1 MTASSPR
8 IGVIGIGLMGHGI
21 AKNIVAKGQSLSFLK
36 RRSAPDAGA
45 DLIALGGVELLS
57 PREVAAA
64 SDIVILCVT
73 GSPEVEAVCFGSNG
87 IIESARRGL
96 VVIDTSTAEPTST
109 AALRDRFAQHGVE
122 FVDAPLARTPVEA
135 ELGKLNTMVGATDAV
150 FAQIEPVL
158 KAYCENIFHV
168 GPPGAGH
175 KVKLM
180 NNFIA
185 QAICTATAE
194 AFAAAVKSGVEPK
207 QLVRVVS
214 AGGVNSGLFQAMA
227 KSLDGDMQGLKFQ
240 LDNARKDLRYYTHF
254 TESMPLAS
262 WLGEAVHQALVQAC
276 AMGLGD
282 GMVAELV
289 TAQEMAS
296 GVQITPA
303 ARA

>member
-109 AALRDRFAQHGVE
+109 AALRERFAQHGVE

-194 AFAAAVKSGVEPK
+194 AFAAAVKSGVDPK

>member
-1 MTASSPR
+1 MASNSPR
-8 IGVIGIGLMGHGI
+8 IGLIGIGLMGHGM
-21 AKNIVAKGQSLSFLK
+21 AKNIVSKGFSLTFLK
-36 RRSAPDAGA
+36 RRSMPDAGA
-45 DLIALGGVELLS
+45 DLVALGAKEVTTA
-57 PREVAAA
+57 REVAAV
-64 SDIVILCVT
+64 SDIIILCVT
-73 GSPEVEAVCFGSNG
+73 GSPDVEVSCFGPQG
-87 IIESARRGL
+87 IALAARAGMM
-96 VVIDTSTAEPTST
+96 VVDTSTAEPTST
-109 AALRDRFAQHGVE
+109 QAMRERFAPLGVE

-135 ELGKLNTMVGATDAV
+135 ELGKLNTMVGATDSS
-150 FAQIEPVL
+150 FARLEPVL

-185 QAICTATAE
+185 QAICVATAE
-194 AFAAAVKSGVEPK
+194 AFAASVKSGVDPK

-227 KSLDGDMQGLKFQ
+227 KALDGDMQGLKFQ

-254 TESMPLAS
+254 TENMPLTS
-262 WLGEAVHQALVQAC
+262 WMGEAVHQSLVQAC

-289 TAQEMAS
+289 TAQERVN
-296 GVQITPA
+296 GVKIKP
-303 ARA
+303 

>member
-1 MTASSPR
+1 MANALPR
-8 IGVIGIGLMGHGI
+8 VGFIGIGLMGHGM
-21 AKNIVAKGQSLSFLK
+21 AKNIASKGFALTFLK
-36 RRSAPDAGA
+36 RRSVPDAGA
-45 DLIALGGVELLS
+45 DLIALGAKEVGTA
-57 PREVAAA
+57 REVAAA
-64 SDIVILCVT
+64 SDIIILCVT
-73 GSPEVEAVCFGSNG
+73 GSPDVESACFGTHG
-87 IIESARRGL
+87 IAEAARAGMM
-96 VVIDTSTAEPTST
+96 VVDTSTAEPTST
-109 AALRDRFAQHGVE
+109 QALRERFATLGVE

-135 ELGKLNTMVGATDAV
+135 ELGKLNTMVGASDPV
-150 FAQIEPVL
+150 FAQLEPVL

-194 AFAAAVKSGVEPK
+194 AFAASVKSGVDPK

-227 KSLDGDMQGLKFQ
+227 KTLDGDMNGIKFQ

-262 WLGEAVHQALVQAC
+262 WIGEAVHQSLVQAC

-282 GMVAELV
+282 GMLAELV
-289 TAQEMAS
+289 TAQERINS
-296 GVQITPA
+296 VKIKP
-303 ARA
+303 

>member
-1 MTASSPR
+1 
-8 IGVIGIGLMGHGI
+8 MGHGM
-21 AKNIVAKGQSLSFLK
+21 AKNIASKGFALTFLK

-45 DLIALGGVELLS
+45 DLVALGA
-57 PREVAAA
+57 REVSSPADVAAS

-73 GSPEVEAVCFGSNG
+73 GSPEVESICFGNG
-87 IIESARRGL
+87 GIASVARPGL
-96 VVIDTSTAEPTST
+96 VVVDTSTAEPTST
-109 AALRDRFAQHGVE
+109 QAMRDRFAALGVE

-135 ELGKLNTMVGATDAV
+135 ELGKLNTMVGATDQV
-150 FAQIEPVL
+150 FAQLEPVL
-158 KAYCENIFHV
+158 KTYCENIFHV

-194 AFAAAVKSGVEPK
+194 AFAASVKSGVDPK

-254 TESMPLAS
+254 TESMPIAG

-276 AMGLGD
+276 ALGLGD

-289 TAQEMAS
+289 TAQERVN
-296 GVQITPA
+296 GVKITPA
-303 ARA
+303 L

>member
-1 MTASSPR
+1 MTASSPS

-21 AKNIVAKGQSLSFLK
+21 AKNIAAKGQSLSFLK

-96 VVIDTSTAEPTST
+96 AVIDTSTAEPTST

-194 AFAAAVKSGVEPK
+194 AFAAAVKSGVDPK